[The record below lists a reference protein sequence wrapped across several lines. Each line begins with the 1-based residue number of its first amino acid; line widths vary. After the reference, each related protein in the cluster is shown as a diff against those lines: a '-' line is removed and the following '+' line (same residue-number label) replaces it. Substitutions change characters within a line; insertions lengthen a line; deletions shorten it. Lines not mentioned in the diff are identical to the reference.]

1 MRRGGRLLPRR
12 VRAAALRLA
21 KAQAMLGA
29 PKLARQ
35 LDTAALGRDA
45 KLCIAHLT
53 LLVQR
58 RTRHDWWLRAAS
70 WAALMVVICAAV
82 LYALWHLR
90 GALGLKEK
98 IRRGK
103 RIKAR
108 QAYRHFDIGVSIRV
122 DPDHRI
128 IV

>member
-53 LLVQR
+53 PLVQL

-70 WAALMVVICAAV
+70 WAAPIVVICAAV
-82 LYALWHLR
+82 LYALWWLP
-90 GALGLKEK
+90 GALGL
-98 IRRGK
+98 
-103 RIKAR
+103 
-108 QAYRHFDIGVSIRV
+108 
-122 DPDHRI
+122 
-128 IV
+128 

>member
-1 MRRGGRLLPRR
+1 MDDVARDIAHVGRRLKAGLGLRGDDLAGQMRRGGRLLPRR

-53 LLVQR
+53 PLVQH
-58 RTRHDWWLRAAS
+58 RTHHDWWLRAAS

-90 GALGLKEK
+90 GALGL
-98 IRRGK
+98 
-103 RIKAR
+103 
-108 QAYRHFDIGVSIRV
+108 
-122 DPDHRI
+122 
-128 IV
+128 

>member
-1 MRRGGRLLPRR
+1 MAGQLRRGGRLLPRR

-53 LLVQR
+53 PLVQH
-58 RTRHDWWLRAAS
+58 RTHHDWWLRAAS

-82 LYALWHLR
+82 LYALWWLP
-90 GALGLKEK
+90 GALGL
-98 IRRGK
+98 
-103 RIKAR
+103 
-108 QAYRHFDIGVSIRV
+108 
-122 DPDHRI
+122 
-128 IV
+128 

>member
-1 MRRGGRLLPRR
+1 MDDVARDIAHVGRLLKAGLGLRGDDLAGQMRRGGRLLPRR

-53 LLVQR
+53 PLVQL

-90 GALGLKEK
+90 GALGL
-98 IRRGK
+98 
-103 RIKAR
+103 
-108 QAYRHFDIGVSIRV
+108 
-122 DPDHRI
+122 
-128 IV
+128 